1 MAGGD
6 GASSGDGDL
15 NDALLAAAAPSDLE
29 AALVYLAGCCPPGA
43 RLCGRTLPVLTLA
56 QAYAIVRNRTA
67 VDREVEAQRAAGSLL
82 VLQLPAALRDE
93 PLVVRIREVEAV
105 MRAEA
110 AVAPPDSTDQRAMA
124 LAARLV
130 RSCAQP
136 RVEEADIVAAL
147 CDQQEGGA
155 GPSGAPAA
163 AAQSVAEMLVR
174 RGWLVPL
181 RSMAVAGLGEAPAV
195 EGTSWLWSLP
205 RCGLLVKALLQVRAD
220 VLRCLDRQR
229 FGRAPRG
236 VVEKATAAT
245 TRKTELTLD
254 YVLRDMEGRALLK
267 MDAAAPAG
275 ASLQLSPAGVQ
286 AAAALKKKRKR

>member
-1 MAGGD
+1 MA
-6 GASSGDGDL
+6 DL
-15 NDALLAAAAPSDLE
+15 DDALLAAAAPSDLE

-43 RLCGRTLPVLTLA
+43 LLCGRTLPVLTLA
-56 QAYAIVRNRTA
+56 QVYAIVQNHTN
-67 VDREVEAQRAAGSLL
+67 VDREVEAQRACGSLL

-93 PLVVRIREVEAV
+93 PLVIQSHEVEAA

-110 AVAPPDSTDQRAMA
+110 ATAPDSKEQRAME
-124 LAARLV
+124 LAAKLV
-130 RSCAQP
+130 RRCAQP
-136 RVEEADIVAAL
+136 RIEEADIVAFL
-147 CDQQEGGA
+147 SVEGEPE
-155 GPSGAPAA
+155 PSSVLAV
-163 AAQSVAEMLVR
+163 AAQSVADTLVR

-205 RCGLLVKALLQVRAD
+205 RCGLLVKAVLEVRAD

-229 FGRAPRG
+229 FGRAPRS
-236 VVEKATAAT
+236 VVERATAAS
-245 TRKTELTLD
+245 TRKSQLTLD

-267 MDAAAPAG
+267 TDPAASAG